1 MTEHIITLRSIR
13 IFVFILIA
21 VSCSKGVD
29 HQLDELEKQISSD
42 PNSAYEE
49 LASISQHRLNSK
61 SRRARHALLM
71 SLAMDKSYIDVA
83 DDSLIQ
89 IAVNYYVRRGTDREL
104 MQQCIRSA
112 EFR

>member
-1 MTEHIITLRSIR
+1 MTGHIITLRSIR

-49 LASISQHRLNSK
+49 LASISQHRTQNHAERDMPFSCRWQWINPILMLLTTLSSK
-61 SRRARHALLM
+61 
-71 SLAMDKSYIDVA
+71 
-83 DDSLIQ
+83 
-89 IAVNYYVRRGTDREL
+89 
-104 MQQCIRSA
+104 
-112 EFR
+112 